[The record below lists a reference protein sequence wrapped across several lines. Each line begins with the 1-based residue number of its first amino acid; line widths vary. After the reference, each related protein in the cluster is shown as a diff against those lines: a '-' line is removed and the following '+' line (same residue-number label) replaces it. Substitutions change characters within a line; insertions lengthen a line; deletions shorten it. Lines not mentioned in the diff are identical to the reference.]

1 METHTKSDNRTW
13 IRIMDVRMTEVRQ
26 HIYISTCSIT
36 WISDILYIYI
46 YIAGF
51 HVTSQHPCW
60 LVGTKEY
67 YITCLPTNQ
76 PTKMAAVSFSSES
89 QEIDWNAAIDEQWCT
104 RRARAHDVK
113 IVIWWTTSKFQN
125 YIVYKHLSSTKGISE
140 RDLYIY
146 VSTSSIRILLKF
158 RNWNTAKFRK

>member
-89 QEIDWNAAIDEQWCT
+89 QEIDWNAAI
-104 RRARAHDVK
+104 
-113 IVIWWTTSKFQN
+113 KFQN